1 MAAFYIHALYIL
13 EMQAFQWASITI
25 SLWVPQS
32 NKDVSIRIELMKET
46 SVLLQIGYQE
56 KKSLEW

>member
-1 MAAFYIHALYIL
+1 MAAFYIHALYVL

-46 SVLLQIGYQE
+46 SGIVTDWIPRE
-56 KKSLEW
+56 KVWND